1 MGQPLWRTSL
11 VLASL
16 VLGAAQAQATTQG
29 TPAAPVTGAA
39 LFERLTPAER
49 QLLLAVASVSSSD
62 QFQPGRLLPGLPF
75 PAPALPGQQVVGSVK
90 QSDGSR
96 VIVRTTLAPTAA
108 QQTAEK
114 ALRAA
119 GWQSLY
125 PGADGGGLIFES
137 SRSEGYVSPLC
148 KPGVPGSLTVYAF
161 GGGTEGAQVSYGYN
175 LTGFSPSCP
184 ANIPPEDSAQ
194 LNFYAPYRNQTV
206 YRPAS
211 TLEKRGLKLPQLP
224 APDGAQVEST
234 NLNSGD
240 TEVSAYTSVYGP
252 QGTEQGTE
260 ALRRHYAAA
269 LEAQG
274 WQLVDTRT
282 IAGQSVTRFTFRV
295 GSSEGLGT
303 LSLKA
308 RTDLNDAT
316 RPPRHDVQLSLQV
329 P

>member
-1 MGQPLWRTSL
+1 MRQPLWRASL

-16 VLGAAQAQATTQG
+16 VLGAAQAQG
-29 TPAAPVTGAA
+29 TPPTPVLGAA

-49 QLLLAVASVSSSD
+49 QLLLAVVGVSGSD
-62 QFQPGRLLPGLPF
+62 QFQPGQVLPGLPF
-75 PAPALPGQQVVGSVK
+75 PAPTLPGQQVVGSVS
-90 QSDGSR
+90 QTGGSR

-119 GWQSLY
+119 GWQNLY
-125 PGADGGGLIFES
+125 PDAGMTGLVFES
-137 SRSEGYVSPLC
+137 SRRGEYVSPLC
-148 KPGVPGSLTVYAF
+148 KPGVPGTLTVYAF
-161 GGGTEGAQVSYGYN
+161 GGETGGAQVSYGYS
-175 LTGFSPSCP
+175 LTGFSQSCP
-184 ANIPPEDSAQ
+184 ANMPQDDPAQ

-206 YRPAS
+206 YRPADR
-211 TLEKRGLKLPQLP
+211 LEKRGLKLPQLP

-234 NLNSGD
+234 NLTSGD
-240 TEVSAYTSVYGP
+240 TEVSAYTSIYGS
-252 QGTEQGTE
+252 QDTE

-269 LEAQG
+269 LQAQG

-282 IAGQSVTRFTFRV
+282 FAGQSVTRFTFRA
-295 GSSEGLGT
+295 GKEEGVGT

-308 RTDLNDAT
+308 RTDLKDTT
-316 RPPRHDVQLSLQV
+316 RPPRHDVQLELQL